1 MSDDTDLSIKLQR
14 TVNAARHALLEMSAW
29 LGIPDNK
36 REKQIEYLMGNVSYC
51 AEHDLRHVD
60 ESQRNNQ
67 LTQDLARLKEEN
79 ERLQLVVNSHGYD
92 KCNAVVKEN
101 AAIRHSLRECIKQLS
116 DEFVGSEECW
126 PPQVVSFLKTIR
138 ERHEWLK

>member
-1 MSDDTDLSIKLQR
+1 MSEPKTFQELENHRIELEDDVR
-14 TVNAARHALLEMSAW
+14 R
-29 LGIPDNK
+29 
-36 REKQIEYLMGNVSYC
+36 
-51 AEHDLRHVD
+51 
-60 ESQRNNQ
+60 

-79 ERLQLVVNSHGYD
+79 EKLSKHFVSKTEFDDQEIQIKAL
-92 KCNAVVKEN
+92 KE
-101 AAIRHSLRECIKQLS
+101 SVRECIKQLS